1 MSLKSPI
8 YMLSVVAPENGFD
21 NIRFFKDGYYGRET
35 AVNRV
40 LDGST
45 YSD

>member
-1 MSLKSPI
+1 
-8 YMLSVVAPENGFD
+8 MLSVGSLKMGLIIYYFLKA
-21 NIRFFKDGYYGRET
+21 GYNERET